1 MVVVLTYPLGQFR
14 PRNSVSMFCF
24 FFESQL
30 FFCNANGFL
39 CTGSADANTEGE
51 VLI

>member
-14 PRNSVSMFCF
+14 PRNSVSMFF
-24 FFESQL
+24 FFESQT
-30 FFCNANGFL
+30 FFCNGNDFL

>member
-14 PRNSVSMFCF
+14 PGNSVSMFF
-24 FFESQL
+24 FFNLSR
-30 FFCNANGFL
+30 FFVTVTIFCARAARMLIRRGI
-39 CTGSADANTEGE
+39 